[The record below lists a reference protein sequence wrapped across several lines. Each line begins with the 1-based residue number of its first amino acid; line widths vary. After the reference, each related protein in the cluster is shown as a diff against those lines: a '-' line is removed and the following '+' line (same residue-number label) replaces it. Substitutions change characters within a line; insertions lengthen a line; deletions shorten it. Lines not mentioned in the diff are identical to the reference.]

1 MRSLVIKNIAAVL
14 WGAWRRRYLIAV
26 PVLAMPILG
35 LLVGGMSTKKYESY
49 TTILIQEAAKQNPFL
64 EDLAVATNLKSRMEA
79 LNALLHSRHILFEVA
94 SKMGL
99 VNKDM
104 PEEER
109 SQKIAILSKALDA
122 TLIGDDLIKISYV
135 SDKPEGM
142 VEILKLVSL
151 RFVERVIAPQRSS
164 IISSE
169 AFLEQEMDKRRI
181 ELARTEKQLAD
192 YKSRFAGELPELH
205 AGNVVRLG
213 NMRDALSDRRT
224 ALEGAR
230 AARETL
236 YSRLTKSNPVIGRLE
251 EEIVGAMRDLA
262 VLRSRYTDNHT
273 SVRAALRKLGRL
285 EDERLKVME
294 SAELLTNEDLDRLWN
309 MASNSEVKSDNGT
322 QTLLISQLQL
332 LQEAEARIRSLEEET
347 ANLEK
352 EVENLRVMVSGFGEH
367 ERRLAVLQR
376 DIDVEMK
383 IYEDLAHR
391 HQMARVTGA
400 LGKYEESERVKLID
414 SPFTPLAPSNVPV
427 FIFVVA
433 GLIGGMALGCG
444 LAVILE
450 LIDTSVRS
458 RDVFS
463 RLLDA
468 PVFTRIP
475 VLPNDGFS
483 TDGWGL
489 DASIFTGSPMEGA
502 LNA

>member
-1 MRSLVIKNIAAVL
+1 MRSLAIKNIAAIL

-26 PVLAMPILG
+26 PILAMPILG
-35 LLVGGMSTKKYESY
+35 LLVGSLSPKTYESY

-79 LNALLHSRHILFEVA
+79 LNALLHSRHILSEVA
-94 SKMGL
+94 FKMGL
-99 VNKDM
+99 INKEM
-104 PEEER
+104 AERER
-109 SQKIAILSKALDA
+109 SQKIATLSKALDA
-122 TLIGDDLIKISYV
+122 TLIGDDLIKIRYV

-142 VEILKLVSL
+142 VDILKLVSL

-164 IISSE
+164 IQSSE
-169 AFLEQEMDKRRI
+169 AFLERELAKRRI
-181 ELARTEKQLAD
+181 ELAGAEQELAD

-205 AGNVVRLG
+205 ASNVVRLG
-213 NMRDALSDRRT
+213 NMRDALSDRLT

-236 YSRLTKSNPVIGRLE
+236 HSRLTKSNPVIGRLE

-262 VLRSRYTDNHT
+262 ILRSRYTDNHT
-273 SVRAALRKLGRL
+273 SVQAALRELGSL
-285 EDERLKVME
+285 EVERLKAMK
-294 SAELLTNEDLDRLWN
+294 SAELLTTKDLDRLWN
-309 MASNSEVKSDNGT
+309 MASNGEVRSENGT

-347 ANLEK
+347 AYLEK
-352 EVENLRVMVSGFGEH
+352 EVENLSVMVAGFGEH
-367 ERRLAVLQR
+367 ERRLAGLQR
-376 DIDVEMK
+376 NIDVEMT

-400 LGKYEESERVKLID
+400 LGKSEESERVKLID
-414 SPFTPLAPSNVPV
+414 SPFTPLAPNNMPV

-444 LAVILE
+444 LAVVLE
-450 LIDTSVRS
+450 LIDTSVRR
-458 RDVFS
+458 RDVLAH
-463 RLLDA
+463 LLDA

-483 TDGWGL
+483 TDGWGI
-489 DASIFTGSPMEGA
+489 DASVFAGGPMEGA